1 LPYLCGVL
9 RTGRYRSVMKKT
21 HIIILVLMAVAAG
34 VIIAMSADFTT
45 YSDFPQAQAKPNTTV
60 KVVGYLAKDKE
71 IIYDPQKDANYFSFT
86 MTDKQGNP
94 QQVWYKGSKPQDFE
108 RSEQVVITG
117 RMDGQMF
124 HASEI
129 LLKCPSKYVNDQIV
143 LKEKQT
149 S

>member
-1 LPYLCGVL
+1 
-9 RTGRYRSVMKKT
+9 MKKT
-21 HIIILVLMAVAAG
+21 HIVLLVLMAVAVG

-45 YSDFPQAQAKPNTTV
+45 YADFTQALSKPDKVV

-71 IIYDPQKDANYFSFT
+71 IIYDPQKDANYFAFT
-86 MTDKQGNP
+86 MTDKAGNA

-117 RMDGQMF
+117 HMEGQMF

-143 LKEKQT
+143 LKEKP
-149 S
+149 SA

>member
-1 LPYLCGVL
+1 
-9 RTGRYRSVMKKT
+9 MKKT
-21 HIIILVLMAVAAG
+21 HIILLVLMALSVG
-34 VIIAMSADFTT
+34 VIIAMSGDYTT
-45 YSDFPQAQAKPNTTV
+45 YSDFTQAHSKPDVTV

-71 IIYDPQKDANYFSFT
+71 IIYDPQKDPNYFAFT
-86 MTDKQGNP
+86 MTDKQGKP

-117 RMDGQMF
+117 KMDGSMF

-143 LKEKQT
+143 LKEKT

>member
-1 LPYLCGVL
+1 
-9 RTGRYRSVMKKT
+9 MKKT
-21 HIIILVLMAVAAG
+21 HIIILLLMAVSAG
-34 VIIAMSADFTT
+34 VIIAMSGDYTT
-45 YSDFPQAQAKPNTTV
+45 YSNFTQAQSKPDVTV

-71 IIYDPQKDANYFSFT
+71 IMYNPQKDANYFSFT
-86 MTDKQGNP
+86 MTDKLGNP
-94 QQVWYKGSKPQDFE
+94 QQVWYKGAKPQDFE

-117 RMDGQMF
+117 KMDGRMF

-143 LKEKQT
+143 LKEKT